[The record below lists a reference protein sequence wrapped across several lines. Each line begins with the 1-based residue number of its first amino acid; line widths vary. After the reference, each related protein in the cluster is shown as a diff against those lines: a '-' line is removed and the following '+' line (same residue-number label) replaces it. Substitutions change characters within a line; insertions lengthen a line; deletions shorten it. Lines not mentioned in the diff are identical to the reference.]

1 MCILVV
7 TQINL
12 FFRIAVVVAKP
23 SVEKPTLC
31 AWLQATSC
39 SHTHKKKECLCMYTH
54 TLCRYIHK
62 TDSDTKQIHAWRP
75 ETQEEQIVKWID
87 LRLNE

>member
-1 MCILVV
+1 
-7 TQINL
+7 
-12 FFRIAVVVAKP
+12 
-23 SVEKPTLC
+23 
-31 AWLQATSC
+31 
-39 SHTHKKKECLCMYTH
+39 MYTH